1 MSGSASVSD
10 NWYAIRAISTG
21 VVLAVGWWMPPDIE
35 GVATER
41 VDADTA
47 RRLLDELKARVG

>member
-1 MSGSASVSD
+1 MQGVVTT
-10 NWYAIRAISTG
+10 NWYVIRAISTG
-21 VVLAVGWWMPPDIE
+21 EVLAVGWWMPPDVD
-35 GVATER
+35 GVAAER